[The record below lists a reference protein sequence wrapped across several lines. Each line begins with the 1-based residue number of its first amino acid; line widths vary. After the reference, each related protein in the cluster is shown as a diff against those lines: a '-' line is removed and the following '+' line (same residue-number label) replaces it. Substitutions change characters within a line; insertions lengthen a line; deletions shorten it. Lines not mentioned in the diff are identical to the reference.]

1 MEPVDD
7 SIIIVI
13 GTVGYPTFSRCL
25 RHAKEAKKYD
35 SNIKKIDVVEGFY
48 PTSAWLNE
56 MRIRAKGYK
65 WCLQI
70 DEDMYIK
77 KDAAEILLKLAKEKQ
92 AEGVKI
98 NNASSLL
105 KDLFL
110 ESHIGSL
117 KLWNTEVFEYCEF
130 KDVSGSDRLFAKEA
144 SKLGYQNVAINLSL
158 GMHDSAPNVDIAYF
172 KYREYIYKIKKY
184 NNLKSA
190 NKSVKFFRAKYQR
203 GPSPITYAAYLGAV
217 DGMKYNQNITKN
229 YATNMK
235 SKDLELLHK
244 RIKKRFKNA

>member
-1 MEPVDD
+1 MESVDN

-35 SNIKKIDVVEGFY
+35 DNIKKIEIVEGYY

-56 MRIRAKGYK
+56 MRIRAQGYK

-77 KDAAEILLKLAKEKQ
+77 KDAAEILLKLAKKKE

-110 ESHIGSL
+110 ESYIGSL
-117 KLWNTEVFEYCEF
+117 KLWNTEVFDHCEF
-130 KDVSGSDRLFAKEA
+130 RDVAGSDRLFAKEA
-144 SKLGYQNVAINLSL
+144 SKLGYDNVSIDLSL
-158 GMHDSAPNVDIAYF
+158 GMHDSAPNIDIAYF

-184 NNLKSA
+184 KNQKSA
-190 NKSVKFFRAKYQR
+190 NKSVKFFRSKYQKN
-203 GPSPITYAAYLGAV
+203 PTQINYAAYLGAL
-217 DGMKYNQNITKN
+217 DGLKYYKNMTKN
-229 YATNMK
+229 YAENMK
-235 SKDLELLHK
+235 SKELELLHK
-244 RIKKRFKNA
+244 RVKKRFKNA